1 MPVGTQ
7 ATVKTL
13 DQDDLQQTN
22 VADNKPVTVDDV
34 RRAII
39 GDENKFLLLN
49 VFNNL
54 MQDNQQLKAELDA
67 SRKANN
73 EANV

>member
-1 MPVGTQ
+1 MS
-7 ATVKTL
+7 
-13 DQDDLQQTN
+13 DDLQQTN
-22 VADNKPVTVDDV
+22 VADSKPVTVDDV
-34 RRAII
+34 RKAII

-54 MQDNQQLKAELDA
+54 MQENQQLKAELDA
-67 SRKANN
+67 SGKAKD

>member
-1 MPVGTQ
+1 MS
-7 ATVKTL
+7 K
-13 DQDDLQQTN
+13 DDLQQTN

-54 MQDNQQLKAELDA
+54 MQENQQLKAELNA
-67 SRKANN
+67 GRKAND

>member
-1 MPVGTQ
+1 MS
-7 ATVKTL
+7 
-13 DQDDLQQTN
+13 DDLQKTN
-22 VADNKPVTVDDV
+22 VADSKPVTVDDV
-34 RRAII
+34 RKAII

>member
-1 MPVGTQ
+1 M
-7 ATVKTL
+7 KE
-13 DQDDLQQTN
+13 DLQETN

-49 VFNNL
+49 IFNNL
-54 MQDNQQLKAELDA
+54 MQENQQLKAELNV
-67 SRKANN
+67 SRKAKEN
-73 EANV
+73 ETNV

>member
-1 MPVGTQ
+1 M
-7 ATVKTL
+7 KE
-13 DQDDLQQTN
+13 DLQETN

-49 VFNNL
+49 VFDNL
-54 MQDNQQLKAELDA
+54 MQENQQLKAALEA
-67 SRKANN
+67 SRKAKEN
-73 EANV
+73 ETNV

>member
-1 MPVGTQ
+1 MS
-7 ATVKTL
+7 K
-13 DQDDLQQTN
+13 DDLQQTN

-54 MQDNQQLKAELDA
+54 MQDNQQLKAELNA

>member
-1 MPVGTQ
+1 MS
-7 ATVKTL
+7 
-13 DQDDLQQTN
+13 DDLQKTN
-22 VADNKPVTVDDV
+22 VADSKPVTVDDV
-34 RRAII
+34 KKAII

-54 MQDNQQLKAELDA
+54 MQENQQLKAELEA
-67 SRKANN
+67 SRKVKD

>member
-1 MPVGTQ
+1 MS
-7 ATVKTL
+7 K
-13 DQDDLQQTN
+13 DDLQKTN
-22 VADNKPVTVDDV
+22 VADSKPVTVDDV

-54 MQDNQQLKAELDA
+54 MQENQQLKAELEA

>member
-1 MPVGTQ
+1 MS
-7 ATVKTL
+7 K
-13 DQDDLQQTN
+13 DDLQKTN
-22 VADNKPVTVDDV
+22 VADSKPVTVDDV
-34 RRAII
+34 RKAII

-54 MQDNQQLKAELDA
+54 MQDNQQLKAELEA